1 MAAPSVMGSAVG
13 LSRND
18 AGAPFPHI
26 EDVEALEAVRDRVVR
41 CLEESQD
48 ETVWTIYDLSKLS
61 SVEFTCLAEK
71 GLMTP
76 GFARGTGFGRGFAVY
91 GDGAASLEINGIDHL
106 QLLAYRDG
114 EHLSELWSMLN
125 VLDDR
130 LETAASYAFD
140 PRWGY
145 LTARPSQAGTGM
157 RVYATVHVPAL
168 MLTGRLAAVALE
180 LLGQGFGI
188 APLWGGAG
196 GLLQISN
203 LARQGK
209 PEAEILRQVNEISKG
224 IVEKERSVRKM
235 LYRET
240 PLQVKDHIG
249 RALGV
254 LQQAWS
260 VAFVEAV
267 SLVSAVQVGTDMGI
281 VDVPGLVGEGCFE
294 FLRRL
299 QPAHLMMQEMD
310 SRSGCLE
317 TPEIDEV
324 RARVLRNTFLG
335 ASVRA

>member
-1 MAAPSVMGSAVG
+1 MATPGLMASGVG

-18 AGAPFPHI
+18 VGAPFPHI
-26 EDVEALEAVRDRVVR
+26 EDVSALEAVRDKV
-41 CLEESQD
+41 LD
-48 ETVWTIYDLSKLS
+48 ALIETGDGPVWTVHDLGELS
-61 SVEFTCLAEK
+61 SLELACLAEK

-91 GDGAASLEINGIDHL
+91 GDGKASLEINGTDHL
-106 QLLAYRDG
+106 QLLAHRDG
-114 EHLSELWSMLN
+114 EHLSELWTMLN
-125 VLDDR
+125 VLDDQ
-130 LETAASYAFD
+130 LETAANYAFD

-203 LARQGK
+203 LARHGK
-209 PEAEILRQVNEISKG
+209 PEAEVLQQVKEISKG
-224 IVEKERSVRKM
+224 MVEKERSVRKM
-235 LYRET
+235 MNRET

-260 VAFVEAV
+260 VTFAEAV
-267 SLVSAVQVGTDMGI
+267 SLVSAAQVGMDMGI
-281 VDVPGLVGEGCFE
+281 VEVPELVTQTAFE
-294 FLRRL
+294 FLRGL
-299 QPAHLMMQEMD
+299 QPAHLMMEKMD

-317 TPEIDEV
+317 NPEIDEV
-324 RARVLRNTFLG
+324 RARVLRNAFVG

>member
-1 MAAPSVMGSAVG
+1 MASAIG

-18 AGAPFPHI
+18 VGAPFPHI
-26 EDVEALEAVRDRVVR
+26 EDAEALEGLRDQVTAALR
-41 CLEESQD
+41 
-48 ETVWTIYDLSKLS
+48 ETEDGPLWTVYDLSKLS
-61 SVEFTCLAEK
+61 SVEFTCLAER

-76 GFARGTGFGRGFAVY
+76 SFARGSGFGRGFAVY
-91 GDGAASLEINGIDHL
+91 GDGEASLEINGIDHL
-106 QLLAYRDG
+106 QLLGYRDG
-114 EHLSELWSMLN
+114 EHLSELWSILN

-130 LETAASYAFD
+130 LETAANYAFD

-145 LTARPSQAGTGM
+145 LTARPSHAGTGM
-157 RVYATVHVPAL
+157 RVFATVHVPAL
-168 MLTGRLAAVALE
+168 MLTGRFAALGLE

-203 LARQGK
+203 LTLQGK
-209 PEAEILRQVNEISKG
+209 PEEEILQQVNEISKG

-235 LYRET
+235 LYREN

-254 LQQAWS
+254 LQHAWS
-260 VAFVEAV
+260 VTFAEAV
-267 SLVSAVQVGTDMGI
+267 SLVSAAQVGMDVGI
-281 VDVPGLVGEGCFE
+281 VEAPGLFARNTFD